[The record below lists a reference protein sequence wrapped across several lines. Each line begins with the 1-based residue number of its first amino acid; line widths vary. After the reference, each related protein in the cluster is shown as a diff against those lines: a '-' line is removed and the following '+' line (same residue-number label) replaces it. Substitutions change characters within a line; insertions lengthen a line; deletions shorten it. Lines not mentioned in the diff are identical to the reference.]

1 MHQAGRTEPRISGEV
16 AMLDLDD
23 ATEWQFMAEVA
34 IREQINEETILEAV
48 NAYLQEICNEQV

>member
-1 MHQAGRTEPRISGEV
+1 MHRAGRTEPSISGEV
-16 AMLDLDD
+16 AMFDLDD

>member
-1 MHQAGRTEPRISGEV
+1 MF
-16 AMLDLDD
+16 DLDD